1 VRKRRRKGREEDD
14 AFGSELTWEK
24 CSNVSVRVSPIS
36 KTAAILIIALGIF
49 TLVAGLTTGIVES
62 MIAGVAI
69 TILGLVLYRLLF
81 IFTRKL
87 QKEMDGGTQPS

>member
-1 VRKRRRKGREEDD
+1 M
-14 AFGSELTWEK
+14 
-24 CSNVSVRVSPIS
+24 SVRVSPIS